1 MVWHVHYKDNKYAI
15 WSTIIDD
22 YITPWTTRHE
32 IYRMYRERAIIRAT
46 ETAKENIERAREEG
60 CSADYYFKCR
70 EIKND

>member
-1 MVWHVHYKDNKYAI
+1 
-15 WSTIIDD
+15 
-22 YITPWTTRHE
+22 
-32 IYRMYRERAIIRAT
+32 MYRERAIIRAT